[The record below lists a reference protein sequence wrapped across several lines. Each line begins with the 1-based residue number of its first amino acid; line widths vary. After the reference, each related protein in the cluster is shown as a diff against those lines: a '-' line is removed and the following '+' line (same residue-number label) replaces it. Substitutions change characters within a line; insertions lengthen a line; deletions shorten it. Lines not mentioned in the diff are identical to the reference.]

1 MQSYI
6 TLVRNCVCIHSYLT
20 SSNVFLGSFS
30 IPTGLLWVKPLLRV
44 AKYSPVRCDCHVVL
58 CRECLWLPWFHI
70 FTILH
75 VKYICVYGDVYS
87 NSIIWT
93 SRSSNTR
100 DFMDW
105 FCHEIVARYSSH
117 YFWTK
122 ISPSSPY
129 LCVMMS
135 YQLNELVKIYPSVP
149 FTFNFKLWKNGT
161 PCSWNTSTALYHGHS
176 EVMGVPSYVQWE
188 HNLSVRV
195 HMQSHSLVA
204 CQQTAAQSS
213 VPAWYNG
220 YHTHTYAHM
229 HMHTNT
235 HNTTSSCQGT
245 LDMVRLD
252 ALEFPQ

>member
-149 FTFNFKLWKNGT
+149 FTFNFKLWKKWYTLLMKYVNCFT
-161 PCSWNTSTALYHGHS
+161 SWTQWSDECTFLCAMRTQFECSC
-176 EVMGVPSYVQWE
+176 
-188 HNLSVRV
+188 
-195 HMQSHSLVA
+195 SHAIS
-204 CQQTAAQSS
+204 
-213 VPAWYNG
+213 
-220 YHTHTYAHM
+220 
-229 HMHTNT
+229 
-235 HNTTSSCQGT
+235 
-245 LDMVRLD
+245 
-252 ALEFPQ
+252 